1 MKSVRA
7 FRGATQLSAD
17 TKAEMR
23 EAVVELLQDLMKANS
38 ISDDDLISIL
48 FTATPDIKS
57 DFPAAGV
64 RELGLVDLPLI
75 CAQELDVAGSL
86 PRTVRLLIHANSSLT
101 RSEVTHKY
109 LRGAVVLRPDLA
121 AKADKSG
128 IDLKIDGEK

>member
-1 MKSVRA
+1 MFTTTFYHVWCLVV
-7 FRGATQLSAD
+7 RGAAGQEVL
-17 TKAEMR
+17 
-23 EAVVELLQDLMKANS
+23 KANS
-38 ISDDDLISIL
+38 ISNDDLISIL
-48 FTATPDIKS
+48 FTATPDLQS

-75 CAQELDVAGSL
+75 CAQELDVKGSL
-86 PRTVRLLIHANSSLT
+86 PRTIRLLVHANSSLT

-121 AKADKSG
+121 AKADKTG

>member
-23 EAVVELLQDLMKANS
+23 EAVVELLQEILKANS

-48 FTATPDIKS
+48 FTATPDLQS

-64 RELGLVDLPLI
+64 RELGLIDLPLI
-75 CAQELDVAGSL
+75 CAQELDVKGSL
-86 PRTVRLLIHANSSLT
+86 PRTIRLLIHANSSLT

-109 LRGAVVLRPDLA
+109 LRGAVVLRPDLV

-128 IDLKIDGEK
+128 IDLKNDVEK

>member
-23 EAVVELLQDLMKANS
+23 EAVVELLQEVLKANS
-38 ISDDDLISIL
+38 ISNDDLISIL
-48 FTATPDIKS
+48 FTATPDLQS

-75 CAQELDVAGSL
+75 CAQELDVKGSL
-86 PRTVRLLIHANSSLT
+86 PRTIRLLIHANSSLT

-109 LRGAVVLRPDLA
+109 LRGAVVLRPDLT

-128 IDLKIDGEK
+128 LDLKIDVEK

>member
-7 FRGATQLSAD
+7 FRGATQLSTD

-23 EAVVELLQDLMKANS
+23 QAVVELLQEVLKANS
-38 ISDDDLISIL
+38 ISNDDLISIL
-48 FTATPDIKS
+48 FTATPDLQS

-75 CAQELDVAGSL
+75 CAQELDVKGSL
-86 PRTVRLLIHANSSLT
+86 PRTIRLLVHANSSLT

-121 AKADKSG
+121 AKADKTG

>member
-23 EAVVELLQDLMKANS
+23 EAVVELLQDLLKANS

-48 FTATPDIKS
+48 FTATPDIQS

-86 PRTVRLLIHANSSLT
+86 PRTIRLLIHANSSLT

-109 LRGAVVLRPDLA
+109 LRGAVVLRPDLVA
-121 AKADKSG
+121 RADKSG

>member
-7 FRGATQLSAD
+7 FRGATQLSVD

-23 EAVVELLQDLMKANS
+23 KAVIELLQEILTSNS
-38 ISDDDLISIL
+38 ISHDDLISIL
-48 FTATPDIKS
+48 FTATPDLQS

-64 RELGLVDLPLI
+64 RELGLTDLPLI
-75 CAQELDVAGSL
+75 CAQELDVKGSL
-86 PRTVRLLIHANSSLT
+86 PRTIRLLIHANSFLP

-121 AKADKSG
+121 AKTDKLD

>member
-23 EAVVELLQDLMKANS
+23 EAVVELLQDLLKANS

-86 PRTVRLLIHANSSLT
+86 PRTIRLLIHANSSLT

>member
-23 EAVVELLQDLMKANS
+23 EAVVELLQEVLTANS
-38 ISDDDLISIL
+38 ISNDDLISIL
-48 FTATPDIKS
+48 FTATPDLQS

-75 CAQELDVAGSL
+75 CAQELDVKGSL
-86 PRTVRLLIHANSSLT
+86 PRTIRLLVHANSSLT

-121 AKADKSG
+121 AKVDKSG

>member
-1 MKSVRA
+1 MKTVRA

-23 EAVVELLQDLMKANS
+23 EAVVELLQEILKANS
-38 ISDDDLISIL
+38 ISNDDLISIL
-48 FTATPDIKS
+48 FTATPDLQS

-75 CAQELDVAGSL
+75 CAQELDVKGSL
-86 PRTVRLLIHANSSLT
+86 PRTIRLLIHANSSLT

>member
-23 EAVVELLQDLMKANS
+23 EAVVELLQDLLKANS

-75 CAQELDVAGSL
+75 CAQELNVAGSL
-86 PRTVRLLIHANSSLT
+86 PRTIRLLIHANSSLT

>member
-23 EAVVELLQDLMKANS
+23 EAVVELLQEILTANS
-38 ISDDDLISIL
+38 ISNEDLISIL
-48 FTATPDIKS
+48 FTATPDLQS

-75 CAQELDVAGSL
+75 CAQELDVKGSL
-86 PRTVRLLIHANSSLT
+86 PRTIRLLIHANSSLT

-121 AKADKSG
+121 AKVDKSG

>member
-23 EAVVELLQDLMKANS
+23 EAVVELLQEVLKANS
-38 ISDDDLISIL
+38 ISNDDLISIL
-48 FTATPDIKS
+48 FTATPDLQS

-75 CAQELDVAGSL
+75 CAQELDVKGSL
-86 PRTVRLLIHANSSLT
+86 PRTIRLLVHANSSLT

-121 AKADKSG
+121 AKADKTG

>member
-7 FRGATQLSAD
+7 VRGATQLSAD

-23 EAVVELLQDLMKANS
+23 EAVVELLQEILKANS
-38 ISDDDLISIL
+38 ISNDDLISIL
-48 FTATPDIKS
+48 FTATPDLQS

-75 CAQELDVAGSL
+75 CAQELDVKGSL
-86 PRTVRLLIHANSSLT
+86 PRTIRLLIHANSSLT

-109 LRGAVVLRPDLA
+109 LRGAVVLRPDLT